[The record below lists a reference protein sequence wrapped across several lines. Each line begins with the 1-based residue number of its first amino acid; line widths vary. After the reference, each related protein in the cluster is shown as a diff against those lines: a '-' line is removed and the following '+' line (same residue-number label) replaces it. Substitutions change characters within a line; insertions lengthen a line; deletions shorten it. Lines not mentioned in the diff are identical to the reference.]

1 LHGPNAV
8 NARDREKQHPENAT
22 KVRDVYVMSSF
33 CLVYAP
39 TRAIFRFEFL
49 TTMSLRNLADAS
61 VTDEDINRLLI
72 A

>member
-8 NARDREKQHPENAT
+8 NARDREQQHPENAT
-22 KVRDVYVMSSF
+22 KVRDVYA
-33 CLVYAP
+33 L
-39 TRAIFRFEFL
+39 TRTIFRFEFL